1 MTSRTLDLPT
11 NGTAL
16 QRADVYTYRTADYA
30 MSTTQAY
37 QPGAFGNQEAIFQLI
52 LDPGVSLFHNHLPDH
67 PGYGRSAVLDLEP
80 VYQRED
86 SRANRHAW
94 SRVTGLPGASLWPTN
109 TGAPCRPSEAS
120 GTCRVSSTCEIVG
133 RSRRF
138 SWLTSVPIAER
149 PTGTR

>member
-1 MTSRTLDLPT
+1 MDLPT

-80 VYQRED
+80 VDQRED
-86 SRANRHAW
+86 LKGEPPRLVQGDRPAGRLVVADEHWGAVSSVRGIRYV
-94 SRVTGLPGASLWPTN
+94 SRVVDL
-109 TGAPCRPSEAS
+109 
-120 GTCRVSSTCEIVG
+120 
-133 RSRRF
+133 
-138 SWLTSVPIAER
+138 
-149 PTGTR
+149 